1 MTKPIEGVSERI
13 LSCAKEGFLEKGY
26 ADASLRTI
34 AAKAETT
41 TGSIYSRFRDKE
53 GLFGALVEPAAGGR
67 TLKIFCFR
75 LHLPTTDDFAILPN
89 G

>member
-67 TLKIFCFR
+67 NAGNFKRIRLRIFFEWK
-75 LHLPTTDDFAILPN
+75 
-89 G
+89 